1 LIANAYISSRA
12 MFGGATVLLGTYGT
26 LANPAFAI
34 GLWFTNITSK
44 YGGAYETLWLYP
56 TFPFVGAILALI
68 FYELVFNKHV
78 QTRAEIV
85 SDAHS
90 EPGDLEE

>member
-1 LIANAYISSRA
+1 
-12 MFGGATVLLGTYGT
+12 MFGGASLLLGSFGT

-34 GLWFTNITSK
+34 GLWFTNITSSE
-44 YGGAYETLWLYP
+44 GAAYTTLWLYP
-56 TFPFVGAILALI
+56 VQPFVGAILALI